1 MQAVHSSAADRPGL
15 SRELPRDTPEAL
27 LVALMRMIRLI
38 KRTQPTAIEPA
49 LQYVLYTVN
58 CAGPLRLS
66 DLAEQ
71 VQLDVS
77 TVSRHAR
84 ALETSG
90 YLQRTVDPDDRR
102 AAHLSV
108 TNAGRQVLD
117 DAFARRR
124 ANLDAALADWP
135 EGDLHTLERLLN
147 RLADDLE
154 HQSSRGAGTG
164 AGTGAGPDPSPSSV
178 PPAPDPPPPG
188 TPEVH
193 DA

>member
-1 MQAVHSSAADRPGL
+1 MPQ
-15 SRELPRDTPEAL
+15 AL

-38 KRTQPTAIEPA
+38 KRTPSTAIEPA
-49 LQYVLYTVN
+49 LQYVLYIVN

-90 YLQRTVDPDDRR
+90 YLHRTVDPVDRR
-102 AAHLSV
+102 AAQLSV
-108 TNAGRQVLD
+108 TPAGRQVLD

-124 ANLDAALADWP
+124 AALDAALADWP
-135 EGDLHTLERLLN
+135 QDDLHTLERLLN
-147 RLADDLE
+147 QLADDLE
-154 HQSSRGAGTG
+154 HQATG
-164 AGTGAGPDPSPSSV
+164 ANAALGPDHSRASV
-178 PPAPDPPPPG
+178 PSAPGVSPAGSPAG
-188 TPEVH
+188 H